1 MENSVKS
8 LFTWAPNS
16 KTTGRFLR
24 FELKADLFHS
34 WASEEEGAEQ
44 SLWWRLK
51 VSPQNCLR
59 LQRQVRF
66 RYHEVCVL
74 WEYHLGVGAAPC
86 RHQQGAEQPT
96 KGVQGPRTARDLKV
110 KTCGRKKMT
119 TSEKQALHNSL
130 PNRKAAFTFLT
141 WKTLAS
147 SHLKQIPKA
156 EVQEGQ
162 WFLLMVVWFFSTKA
176 GRKQGF
182 NTWVQTHSGA
192 TGPRRREKRQG
203 SKPRAEFSTVPWF
216 LTWVDF

>member
-16 KTTGRFLR
+16 KKTGRFLC
-24 FELKADLFHS
+24 FEFKAGLFHS
-34 WASEEEGAEQ
+34 LASEEEGAEQ
-44 SLWWRLK
+44 SHWWRFK
-51 VSPQNCLR
+51 VLPQNCLQ

-66 RYHEVCVL
+66 RYHEACVL
-74 WEYHLGVGAAPC
+74 WEYHQGMGAAPW
-86 RHQQGAEQPT
+86 RHEQGAEQPS
-96 KGVQGPRTARDLKV
+96 KGVQGHITLRDLKV

-119 TSEKQALHNSL
+119 TSEKQALQNSL
-130 PNRKAAFTFLT
+130 PNRKATFTFLT
-141 WKTLAS
+141 WKTLAN

-182 NTWVQTHSGA
+182 NTWVTNSL
-192 TGPRRREKRQG
+192 RCNW
-203 SKPRAEFSTVPWF
+203 S
-216 LTWVDF
+216 